1 MSFQTRFT
9 PPFQTKDGE
18 VGWEAVARIRLRDL
32 GGGPDRIETRT
43 WEAGEDPELS
53 PAWSE
58 IDAIIATLPPGA
70 RVRVELLNGAS
81 EPIIS
86 RTAKG
91 PSFDHP
97 VPEVET
103 IKKREEPMA
112 RRGEEEPAE
121 TEQQT
126 TIKVQGGVAE
136 TALVQLCELV
146 RSTVNANTDLAKHS
160 ASVGA
165 GERDRMGRRREEA
178 LVKLGRLE
186 ATLSAREVEL
196 SEKNALIEDISKKME
211 QIAGQE
217 AGSFEKMSWPERWAF
232 LSKMA
237 QDMKG
242 FLRPTDEQIAAIID
256 AILKKFIAGETPA
269 LFSRKIKDLSKE
281 DRRKLFVAL
290 QDFVMEHFADEMNT
304 VDAS

>member
-1 MSFQTRFT
+1 
-9 PPFQTKDGE
+9 
-18 VGWEAVARIRLRDL
+18 
-32 GGGPDRIETRT
+32 
-43 WEAGEDPELS
+43 
-53 PAWSE
+53 
-58 IDAIIATLPPGA
+58 
-70 RVRVELLNGAS
+70 
-81 EPIIS
+81 
-86 RTAKG
+86 
-91 PSFDHP
+91 
-97 VPEVET
+97 
-103 IKKREEPMA
+103 MA